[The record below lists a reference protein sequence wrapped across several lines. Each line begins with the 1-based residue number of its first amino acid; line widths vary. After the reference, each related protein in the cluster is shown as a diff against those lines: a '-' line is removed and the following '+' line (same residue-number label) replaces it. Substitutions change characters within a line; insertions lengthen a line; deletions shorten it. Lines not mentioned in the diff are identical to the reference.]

1 MTPINLPLILASKSP
16 RRRKLLRQFRLPV
29 EFVDVEFR
37 EETLDGEAP
46 RETALRLAREK
57 SEQARGAASAG
68 SLITADTV
76 VALAGETIG
85 KPTDEEDARAILRKL
100 SDETHTVF
108 TGFCAHDYASG
119 ATVADVEETRV
130 TFRAL
135 SDDEIADYV
144 ADGSPMDKAGAY
156 GIQDDFGA
164 VFVERIEGCY
174 YNVVGLPLARLY
186 ATLKRLGTNGRE
198 A

>member
-16 RRRKLLRQFRLPV
+16 RRRKLLRQLRAPV
-29 EFVDVEFR
+29 EFVDVEFH
-37 EETLDGEAP
+37 EETRDRETP
-46 RETALRLAREK
+46 RETALRLALEK
-57 SEQARGAASAG
+57 SEQARGATSVG

-85 KPTDEEDARAILRKL
+85 KPADEEDARTILRKL
-100 SDETHTVF
+100 SGETHTVF
-108 TGFCAHDYASG
+108 TGFCVHDYASSE
-119 ATVADVEETRV
+119 TVAEVEETRV
-130 TFRAL
+130 TFRRL
-135 SDDEIADYV
+135 SDEEIAHYV

-186 ATLKRLGTNGRE
+186 AALKRLGTNGRE
-198 A
+198 T

>member
-1 MTPINLPLILASKSP
+1 MTPINLPLILASESP
-16 RRRKLLRQFRLPV
+16 RRRKLLGQLRAPV
-29 EFVDVEFR
+29 EFVDVEFH
-37 EETLDGEAP
+37 EETRDRETP
-46 RETALRLAREK
+46 RETALRLALEK

-85 KPTDEEDARAILRKL
+85 KPADEADARAILRKL

-108 TGFCAHDYASG
+108 TGFCVHDYASSE
-119 ATVADVEETRV
+119 TVAEVEETRV
-130 TFRAL
+130 TFRPL
-135 SDDEIADYV
+135 SDEEIADYV